1 MAPLKRSGVTG
12 DKELIAALRELAKG
26 PTPAELDS
34 AANQAMSPMLAKA
47 KARFKAARNYVG
59 KWIGFPQPSVPRV
72 GGHVDEGL
80 VFRKSGTQGGSKR
93 YYRLGA
99 TRRARF
105 LLHLLE
111 FGTSPH
117 WQPRFRG
124 GWWHPGAKAHPSLIP
139 SYDEEKG
146 VVPERFGRIIAQFM
160 ASKISKL
167 KKGPGRKRRG

>member
-12 DKELIAALRELAKG
+12 DKELVAALRELAKG
-26 PTPAELDS
+26 PSTAEIDA
-34 AANQAMSPMLAKA
+34 AANQAMAPMLSKA

-59 KWIGFPQPSVPRV
+59 KWIGFPQPRVPRI

-80 VFRKSGTQGGSKR
+80 VFRKEGKQAGRAR

-99 TRRARF
+99 TRRARY

-111 FGTSPH
+111 FGTQMH
-117 WQPRFRG
+117 FQPRFRG
-124 GWWHPGAKAHPSLIP
+124 GWWHPGARAHPSLIP

-146 VVPERFGRIIAQFM
+146 RVPQTFGRLIGQSM
-160 ASKISKL
+160 AAKISKL
-167 KKGPGRKRRG
+167 KKSPRRTR